1 MAVGNS
7 LINRVLKRYSVSATL
22 NTAADFS
29 KHLWRLNLRFR
40 NTQAITS
47 QGGYTMQ
54 HIKKETLTIADIN
67 KAHNVELDTAM
78 WAFIVK
84 AINYK
89 ELTFD
94 AKTNLIHIDGYVPF
108 AELAKEWIN
117 GIADGS
123 FDVRKCDQLISKNL
137 SACPAQRRWRLATIM
152 SVLLK
157 GVFSIKLIFH
167 EGVMPGLLAIE
178 KLHCAPL

>member
-1 MAVGNS
+1 
-7 LINRVLKRYSVSATL
+7 
-22 NTAADFS
+22 
-29 KHLWRLNLRFR
+29 
-40 NTQAITS
+40 
-47 QGGYTMQ
+47 MQ

-123 FDVRKCDQLISKNL
+123 FDVRKCELCNVLFDVNKEEGIYGK
-137 SACPAQRRWRLATIM
+137 PADFEEFIC
-152 SVLLK
+152 
-157 GVFSIKLIFH
+157 
-167 EGVMPGLLAIE
+167 MPCAEKMTARNYYERFIE
-178 KLHCAPL
+178 RGI